1 MSLSKKFSQF
11 FQGPSGEKS
20 SKRLIGIIGGFA
32 LIYLSVRGGEHF
44 LRIEN
49 SEAISIFSIIA
60 IWLLNKG
67 SEINENKNII
77 TQQKIE
83 VKKKDDIIKV
93 KKFQQKIIRK
103 DPVDDTSDNRRKLL
117 QFIFEERENPDK

>member
-49 SEAISIFSIIA
+49 SEAFLRLFDSLCIFTASVLGLGIA
-60 IWLLNKG
+60 DHKLK
-67 SEINENKNII
+67 NKN
-77 TQQKIE
+77 E
-83 VKKKDDIIKV
+83 KDS
-93 KKFQQKIIRK
+93 
-103 DPVDDTSDNRRKLL
+103 PSN
-117 QFIFEERENPDK
+117 